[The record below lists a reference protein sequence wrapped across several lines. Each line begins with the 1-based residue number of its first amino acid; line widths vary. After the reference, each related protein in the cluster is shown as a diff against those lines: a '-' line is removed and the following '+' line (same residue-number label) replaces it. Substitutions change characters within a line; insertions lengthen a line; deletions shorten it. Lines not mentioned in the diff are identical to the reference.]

1 MSAPPVSSVV
11 RTLQQEMING
21 YAVASGDHNPIHT
34 DEDYAR
40 TTPMGGTIAH
50 GMLVLAIVS
59 EMMTA
64 TFGREWL
71 KSGKLDVRFRAP
83 SRPGDV
89 VTASA
94 SASDGAAEGRQRY
107 LIECTNQQGELLI
120 SGRTEVNL

>member
-71 KSGKLDVRFRAP
+71 ESGKLDVRFRAP

>member
-71 KSGKLDVRFRAP
+71 ESGKLDVRFRAP

-120 SGRTEVNL
+120 SGRTEVSL